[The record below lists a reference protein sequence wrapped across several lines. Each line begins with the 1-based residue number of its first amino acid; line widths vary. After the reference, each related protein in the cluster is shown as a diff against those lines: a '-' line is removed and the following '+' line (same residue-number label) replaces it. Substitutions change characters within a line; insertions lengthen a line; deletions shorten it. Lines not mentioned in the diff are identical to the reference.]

1 MAEMK
6 ESAQSAQSAQSAR
19 QQVHD
24 AIAEAVTKNGG
35 VESSFSNGVSKHV
48 MQNSISFSQL
58 RTVLAATNGNEEK
71 AFLGTLKDKLVFSVN
86 FNFETSECME
96 VGMVGKK
103 ASKKR
108 GRDVNEEVVQ
118 AAVERVKRGVST
130 DDMDMI
136 ALENAR
142 NALYSILTS
151 LRGARGEAAVESWAL
166 SFKKAEPNNAKQ
178 QRPQL
183 ILSARLTPAVAIPLK
198 TLFRLMGSS
207 CRQDGMLTI
216 DSSMLSNG
224 LNLPLSE
231 HAMTSEKYG
240 QRSLTM
246 FATALGNNGS
256 SV

>member
-1 MAEMK
+1 MAEID
-6 ESAQSAQSAQSAR
+6 QSAQSAQSAR
-19 QQVHD
+19 QQMHD

-58 RTVLAATNGNEEK
+58 RTVLAATKGNDEK

-86 FNFETSECME
+86 FNFETAEPLK
-96 VGMVGKK
+96 VGMVGNN
-103 ASKKR
+103 AGKKR

-118 AAVERVKRGVST
+118 AAVERVKRGVSQ
-130 DDMDMI
+130 DDMDNT

-142 NALYSILTS
+142 NALYSLLTS
-151 LRGARGEAAVESWAL
+151 LRGARGEVAIESWAL
-166 SFKKAEPNNAKQ
+166 SFKKTEPSNAKQ

-183 ILSARLTPAVAIPLK
+183 ILSSRLTPAVAIHLK
-198 TLFRLMGSS
+198 TLFRLMGPN

-216 DSSMLSNG
+216 DSGMVSNG

-231 HAMTSEKYG
+231 HALTSEEYG

-246 FATALGNNGS
+246 FATVMGNNGLS
-256 SV
+256 A